1 MTGGSCRLQ
10 FIGPI
15 KRALRGAAAV
25 KQAGRPRRFPGTDQR
40 RAPADSITLLQD
52 DTPGGLP
59 HRGRTGGWGEVG
71 AAGEGSPQPLVPGRL
86 ACHRLSRPRSPRWVC
101 EPGFHQGL
109 CCRVVGSRGRGH
121 MRAEQGERKCSR
133 AEKPPNSDAGQER
146 ARPAQWGVWN
156 GDPPPMGSGGVRRA
170 PRGGPQPGAGPG
182 APSSR
187 PPARSWGA
195 RRKAGHVP
203 VAATRL
209 PGAGFVTVLEACDLG
224 DFMVTVM
231 LLLTHCERRGR
242 VSGTLRTPGRAH
254 ALTRLGRA
262 TRSCLGWFP
271 LKHPPAAAGGS
282 SRKWPPVSPG
292 RRSASSGQPL

>member
-15 KRALRGAAAV
+15 KRARRGAAAA

-133 AEKPPNSDAGQER
+133 AEKPPNSDTGLER
-146 ARPAQWGVWN
+146 ARWPSG
-156 GDPPPMGSGGVRRA
+156 GSGTETPLRWVPGGCAEHPVVGHSPGRA
-170 PRGGPQPGAGPG
+170 PEHPAAAPLLGAG
-182 APSSR
+182 
-187 PPARSWGA
+187 ARGA
-195 RRKAGHVP
+195 RRGMSP
-203 VAATRL
+203 WL
-209 PGAGFVTVLEACDLG
+209 P
-224 DFMVTVM
+224 
-231 LLLTHCERRGR
+231 RG
-242 VSGTLRTPGRAH
+242 SLAQGL
-254 ALTRLGRA
+254 
-262 TRSCLGWFP
+262 
-271 LKHPPAAAGGS
+271 
-282 SRKWPPVSPG
+282 
-292 RRSASSGQPL
+292 

>member
-15 KRALRGAAAV
+15 KRALRRAATA

-59 HRGRTGGWGEVG
+59 HRGRTGGWGKVG

-133 AEKPPNSDAGQER
+133 AEKPPNSDTGLER
-146 ARPAQWGVWN
+146 ARWPSG
-156 GDPPPMGSGGVRRA
+156 GSGTETPLRWVPGGCAEHPVVGHSPGRA
-170 PRGGPQPGAGPG
+170 PEHPAAAPLLGAG
-182 APSSR
+182 
-187 PPARSWGA
+187 ARGA
-195 RRKAGHVP
+195 RRGMCP
-203 VAATRL
+203 WL
-209 PGAGFVTVLEACDLG
+209 P
-224 DFMVTVM
+224 
-231 LLLTHCERRGR
+231 RG
-242 VSGTLRTPGRAH
+242 SLAQGL
-254 ALTRLGRA
+254 
-262 TRSCLGWFP
+262 
-271 LKHPPAAAGGS
+271 
-282 SRKWPPVSPG
+282 
-292 RRSASSGQPL
+292 